1 MWRMLGLF
9 GVSTV
14 AWWGLL
20 WLVLPQSWQRISPS
34 AILLLH
40 LGPPMLL
47 SAGVKLWGYLKEK
60 RAKQA
65 EAEQAAAADAEHQA
79 ARDAAR
85 ERHLAELRERQAVV
99 ECRWLWA
106 CATPAED
113 EPFWLAEAPDGCLWS
128 SVDKA
133 DACGDADDVLA
144 ALRPHV
150 VEALSQLYAA
160 TPGAAWLPLLMEV
173 VPGPSG
179 IEQIAAVKEWQLEA
193 MMAGQVDEDWPAPD
207 ARFLAGA
214 GTGTVADR
222 ARQLLQQEPEL
233 PGVLVL
239 GADAPLALQGADDG
253 DEGDTAAAERQR
265 WLGKPGLAVAV
276 LLMLREQ
283 LPEPEQ
289 GVAVTVAEG
298 ADPYQPYWEKDFS
311 RSGGSWGLVPGR
323 HQAGLAELPVLAQ
336 LGQSS
341 SVALQQE
348 RALQLARQLQ
358 PVLDNALVN
367 AALLDYPFSPE
378 DAKPEND
385 QAASL
390 AWLAHNGGDINV
402 GGVRLAA
409 IASALSRHGVELHP
423 VDEASNLAREWGDVG
438 VAASAMLAAI
448 AVSHSARL
456 AAPAILTQFSHE
468 QVALAMARPPRK
480 ETAA

>member
-1 MWRMLGLF
+1 MWKMLGLF

-60 RAKQA
+60 RAKQEETEQESAA
-65 EAEQAAAADAEHQA
+65 EAERQS
-79 ARDAAR
+79 AREAAR

-99 ECRWLWA
+99 DCRWLWA
-106 CATPAED
+106 RAVPAHG
-113 EPFWLAEAPDGCLWS
+113 EPDWLAEAPEGCLWS
-128 SVDKA
+128 CLDAA
-133 DACGDADDVLA
+133 DLDADEALEG
-144 ALRPHV
+144 LRPHV
-150 VEALSQLYAA
+150 TEALQELYAVA
-160 TPGAAWLPLLMEV
+160 PGAAWLPLVMEV
-173 VPGPSG
+173 VPSLSG
-179 IEQIAAVKEWQLEA
+179 IEQIAAVKEWQTVA
-193 MMAGQVDEDWPAPD
+193 MAETLDDGEWPTPE

-222 ARQLLQQEPEL
+222 ARQLLQQQPEL
-233 PGVLVL
+233 PGVIML
-239 GADAPLALQGADDG
+239 GADAPLLTRGG
-253 DEGDTAAAERQR
+253 EERDESDPATAERLR

-276 LLMLREQ
+276 MLFLREQ
-283 LPEPEQ
+283 LPEPDL
-289 GVAVTVAEG
+289 GPVAVAEG

-311 RSGGSWGLVPGR
+311 RAGGSWGVVPAR

-341 SVALQQE
+341 AAAAPQE
-348 RALQLARQLQ
+348 RALQLTRQLQ

-385 QAASL
+385 KAASL
-390 AWLAHNGGDINV
+390 GWLVHNGGDV
-402 GGVRLAA
+402 DAGGVRLAA
-409 IASALSRHGVELHP
+409 IASALNRHAVELHP
-423 VDEASNLAREWGDVG
+423 IDEASNLAREWGDVG
-438 VAASAMLAAI
+438 VAADAMLAAA

-456 AAPAILTQFSHE
+456 AAPALITQFSNDH
-468 QVALAMARPPRK
+468 VALAMARPPR
-480 ETAA
+480 EEATA

>member
-9 GVSTV
+9 GVSTI

-65 EAEQAAAADAEHQA
+65 EAEQTAAADAERQS

-99 ECRWLWA
+99 DCRWLWA
-106 CATPAED
+106 RATPAED
-113 EPFWLAEAPDGCLWS
+113 EPAWLAEAPDGCLWS
-128 SVDKA
+128 SLDKA
-133 DACGDADDVLA
+133 DADGEAGDVLA

-160 TPGAAWLPLLMEV
+160 APGAAWLPLVMEV
-173 VPGPSG
+173 VPSLSG
-179 IEQIAAVKEWQLEA
+179 IEQIAAVKEWQTEA
-193 MMAGQVDEDWPAPD
+193 MAMELGDDDWPDPD

-222 ARQLLQQEPEL
+222 ARQLLQQEPDL

-253 DEGDTAAAERQR
+253 DEGDAATEERQR
-265 WLGKPGLAVAV
+265 WLGKPSLAVAV

-289 GVAVTVAEG
+289 SSAAVAED

-311 RSGGSWGLVPGR
+311 RISGSWGVVPGR
-323 HQAGLAELPVLAQ
+323 HQAGLAALPVLAQ

-341 SVALQQE
+341 SVALRQE

-423 VDEASNLAREWGDVG
+423 VDEASNLARDWGDVG

>member
-113 EPFWLAEAPDGCLWS
+113 EPFWLAEAPDGRLWS

-160 TPGAAWLPLLMEV
+160 APGAAW
-173 VPGPSG
+173 
-179 IEQIAAVKEWQLEA
+179 
-193 MMAGQVDEDWPAPD
+193 
-207 ARFLAGA
+207 R
-214 GTGTVADR
+214 R
-222 ARQLLQQEPEL
+222 C
-233 PGVLVL
+233 
-239 GADAPLALQGADDG
+239 
-253 DEGDTAAAERQR
+253 
-265 WLGKPGLAVAV
+265 
-276 LLMLREQ
+276 
-283 LPEPEQ
+283 
-289 GVAVTVAEG
+289 
-298 ADPYQPYWEKDFS
+298 
-311 RSGGSWGLVPGR
+311 
-323 HQAGLAELPVLAQ
+323 
-336 LGQSS
+336 
-341 SVALQQE
+341 
-348 RALQLARQLQ
+348 
-358 PVLDNALVN
+358 
-367 AALLDYPFSPE
+367 
-378 DAKPEND
+378 
-385 QAASL
+385 
-390 AWLAHNGGDINV
+390 
-402 GGVRLAA
+402 
-409 IASALSRHGVELHP
+409 
-423 VDEASNLAREWGDVG
+423 
-438 VAASAMLAAI
+438 
-448 AVSHSARL
+448 
-456 AAPAILTQFSHE
+456 
-468 QVALAMARPPRK
+468 
-480 ETAA
+480 